1 MNVNLTGEMV
11 YWLVIVGVSACAAL
25 ITGLVV
31 YLRAQKRIAGLQD
44 QNTALQVTLDM
55 ERKVA
60 QEKQAAMDA
69 ARAQLS
75 ETFSA
80 LSSQALKN
88 NTEEFLKLAQENLKQ
103 YQVKAHSDLTEKEKA
118 IENLVKPI
126 KETLEKTEKQIR
138 LMEHE
143 RKEAYGALT
152 QHLHTMAQTQQA
164 LQGETRNL
172 VKALSRPE
180 VRGQW
185 GELTLRRLAELA
197 GMVEHCDFFE
207 QEHTQTDAGAQRP
220 DMIVRMPGSREIV
233 VDVKTPLDAYLRA
246 IEAEDDQIKARE
258 LEKHTKNIRDR
269 IRELAS
275 KSYWNQFKYSPEFV
289 VLFIPG
295 DQFLSSALDQD
306 HNLLE
311 NAMQQKVILATPTSL
326 VALLRAIAYGWRQEA
341 LTENAEHIRQIGDEL
356 YGRLST
362 FAEHLSKLGR
372 SLAGSVQ
379 HFNKAVGSF
388 DSRILPSAKKF
399 TEMGISANK
408 DVDRVEQIESSTRSL
423 ESSSETP
430 SQPEKKSELRI
441 LKQKE
446 TDDAVF

>member
-1 MNVNLTGEMV
+1 MNLNLITENV
-11 YWLVIVGVSACAAL
+11 DWLIVAGVSVCAAL

-31 YLRAQKRIAGLQD
+31 YLRAQNRISGLQD
-44 QNTALQVTLDM
+44 QNTALQVTLEM
-55 ERKVA
+55 ERKA
-60 QEKQAAMDA
+60 ALEKQAAMES
-69 ARAQLS
+69 ARAQLT

-103 YQVKAHSDLTEKEKA
+103 YQVKAHSDLSEKEKA

-152 QHLHTMAQTQQA
+152 QHLHSMAQTQQA

-207 QEHTQTDAGAQRP
+207 QEHTQTETGAQRP
-220 DMIVRMPGSREIV
+220 DMIVRMPGSREII

-246 IEAEDDQIKARE
+246 IEAGDDETKARE

-275 KSYWNQFKYSPEFV
+275 KAYWNQFKHSPEFV

-306 HNLLE
+306 HTLLE

-341 LTENAEHIRQIGDEL
+341 LTENAEYIRQIGDEL

-362 FAEHLSKLGR
+362 FADHLNKLGR

-388 DSRILPSAKKF
+388 DARILPSAKKF
-399 TEMGISANK
+399 NEMGISANK
-408 DVDRVEQIESSTRSL
+408 DVDRVEQVETTTRSL
-423 ESSSETP
+423 D
-430 SQPEKKSELRI
+430 SQPDKKPVPQPE
-441 LKQKE
+441 KQKE
-446 TDDAVF
+446 TDDALY

>member
-1 MNVNLTGEMV
+1 MDINFFTQYNH
-11 YWLVIVGVSACAAL
+11 WLIAAGVGLCAAL
-25 ITGLVV
+25 ITGLAV
-31 YLRAQKRIAGLQD
+31 YLRAQQRIARLQE
-44 QNTALQVTLDM
+44 QNATLQVTLDM
-55 ERKVA
+55 ER
-60 QEKQAAMDA
+60 QAAQDKQVALEA
-69 ARAQLS
+69 ARTQLT

-80 LSSQALKN
+80 LSSQTLKH

-103 YQVKAHSDLTEKEKA
+103 FQIQAQSDLTEKEKA

-152 QHLHTMAQTQQA
+152 QHLHSMAQTQQA

-185 GELTLRRLAELA
+185 GELTLRRLTELA

-207 QEHTQTDAGAQRP
+207 QEHTQTEAGAQRP

-246 IEAEDDQIKARE
+246 MEATDDETKARE
-258 LEKHTKNIRDR
+258 LEKHTKNIRER
-269 IRELAS
+269 IRELSS
-275 KSYWNQFKYSPEFV
+275 KAYWNQFKHSPEFV

-295 DQFLSSALDQD
+295 EQFLSSALAQD

-341 LTENAEHIRQIGDEL
+341 LTENAELIRQIGAEL
-356 YGRLST
+356 YGRLTT
-362 FAEHLSKLGR
+362 FADHLNRLGK

-379 HFNKAVGSF
+379 HYNKAVGSI

-399 TEMGISANK
+399 TEMGISAK
-408 DVDRVEQIESSTRSL
+408 SDVDDVEQIESTTRSL
-423 ESSSETP
+423 ESQTETP
-430 SQPEKKSELRI
+430 SLQEKSVK
-441 LKQKE
+441 KQ
-446 TDDAVF
+446 TDDLLL